1 MSRVRVKTPQR
12 SEDEIL
18 DQATQQLLKATKQE
32 AKKRGK
38 PINDESLRRE
48 GYSERF
54 IDRVRKAL
62 RHVSRQCANNLAIT
76 QSATLGHLNRGR

>member
-1 MSRVRVKTPQR
+1 MPRLRAKPRQR
-12 SEDEIL
+12 SENEIL

-38 PINDESLRRE
+38 SISDESLRRE

-54 IDRVRKAL
+54 IDRVREA
-62 RHVSRQCANNLAIT
+62 
-76 QSATLGHLNRGR
+76 

>member
-1 MSRVRVKTPQR
+1 MPRLRPKARQR

-18 DQATQQLLKATKQE
+18 DQATQQLLKATKQA

-38 PINDESLRRE
+38 AISDESLRRE

-54 IDRVRKAL
+54 IDRVREA
-62 RHVSRQCANNLAIT
+62 
-76 QSATLGHLNRGR
+76 

>member
-1 MSRVRVKTPQR
+1 MPRLRPKTRQR

-32 AKKRGK
+32 AKKRGRS
-38 PINDESLRRE
+38 ISDESLRRE

-54 IDRVRKAL
+54 IDRVREA
-62 RHVSRQCANNLAIT
+62 
-76 QSATLGHLNRGR
+76 

>member
-1 MSRVRVKTPQR
+1 MPRLRAKTRQR

-18 DQATQQLLKATKQE
+18 DQATQQLLTATKQE

-38 PINDESLRRE
+38 PISDESLRRE

-54 IDRVRKAL
+54 IDRVREA
-62 RHVSRQCANNLAIT
+62 
-76 QSATLGHLNRGR
+76 

>member
-1 MSRVRVKTPQR
+1 MARLRAKTRQR

-18 DQATQQLLKATKQE
+18 DQATQQLLKATKQA

-38 PINDESLRRE
+38 AINDESLRRE

-54 IDRVRKAL
+54 IDRVREA
-62 RHVSRQCANNLAIT
+62 
-76 QSATLGHLNRGR
+76 

>member
-1 MSRVRVKTPQR
+1 MPRVRVKTPQR
-12 SEDEIL
+12 SQDEIL

-38 PINDESLRRE
+38 SISDESLRRE

-54 IDRVRKAL
+54 IDRVREA
-62 RHVSRQCANNLAIT
+62 
-76 QSATLGHLNRGR
+76 

>member
-1 MSRVRVKTPQR
+1 MPRLPAKTRQR

-38 PINDESLRRE
+38 SIRDESLRRE

-54 IDRVRKAL
+54 IDRVREA
-62 RHVSRQCANNLAIT
+62 
-76 QSATLGHLNRGR
+76 

>member
-1 MSRVRVKTPQR
+1 MPRVRVKTPQR

-38 PINDESLRRE
+38 SISDESLRRE

-54 IDRVRKAL
+54 IDRVREA
-62 RHVSRQCANNLAIT
+62 
-76 QSATLGHLNRGR
+76 